1 MVDEAERRRR
11 RDLLAAHLGAENRG
25 DVTAV
30 METFAADAVM
40 HYNAA
45 AFPTPETIQAAH
57 MYLGFS
63 AQAQGAF
70 REPRNI
76 VDRESFT
83 DTDIV
88 VEGRLCGL
96 HQGEFLGFQ
105 PTGRAV
111 ELPFVAIYCFAADG
125 KLTSERVVM
134 NLGPLNADFVPA
146 PAGLA

>member
-1 MVDEAERRRR
+1 VVDDIERRRR

-25 DVTAV
+25 DVAAV
-30 METFAADAVM
+30 MDTFAVDGVM

-57 MYLGFS
+57 MYLGFD
-63 AQAQGAF
+63 AAAPGAF
-70 REPRNI
+70 REPRNL

-83 DTDIV
+83 DADIV
-88 VEGRLCGL
+88 IEGRLCGV

-111 ELPFVAIYCFAADG
+111 ELPFVAFYGFDEDG
-125 KLTSERVVM
+125 KLARERVVM
-134 NLGPLNADFVPA
+134 NLGPLNPDFIPA
-146 PAGLA
+146 PAGLD